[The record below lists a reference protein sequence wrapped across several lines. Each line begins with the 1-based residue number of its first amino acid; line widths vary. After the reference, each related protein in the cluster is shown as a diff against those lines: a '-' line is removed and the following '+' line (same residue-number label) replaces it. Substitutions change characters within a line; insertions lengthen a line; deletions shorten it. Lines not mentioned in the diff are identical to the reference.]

1 MFSLTWMLQ
10 TKDLLMTYLA
20 KSCDHQ
26 LKCAFTALLQY
37 QEQSLLVPEKH
48 FYPFDFR
55 DEINSVF
62 NDVSYP
68 SVFFFFLKLVMV
80 NAWSSNM
87 VYCIGDRNVDLWS
100 LKLILI
106 QRHIRPTWQNNSH
119 LLECFHGH
127 ILCSAKSAKSCP
139 LGLEIGKIE
148 NRLSGKALLSRGHL
162 ARTSGSGGK
171 RGLWIFG
178 DGSFTSAVSGE
189 RRRLSK
195 EVILFPSVTQAA
207 YTWANLD

>member
-1 MFSLTWMLQ
+1 MHSQHYCSTRNNPCWSRKNISIHSILGMKLTVF
-10 TKDLLMTYLA
+10 LMMYHIPL
-20 KSCDHQ
+20 
-26 LKCAFTALLQY
+26 F
-37 QEQSLLVPEKH
+37 
-48 FYPFDFR
+48 
-55 DEINSVF
+55 
-62 NDVSYP
+62 
-68 SVFFFFLKLVMV
+68 FFFFLKLVMV